1 MAQPTDK
8 GKSRMDKLR
17 HTYRLVIMNNETFEE
32 VGSYKLSLL
41 NVYVAF
47 STIVVVVAALVLA
60 MVIFTP
66 LKRYIPGLQDSS
78 REEEIITLY
87 QEINRLEQELNAQTA
102 YAENFRRLLTGDVT
116 TAEEIPQE
124 ITREYTD
131 TLPPVERARVDEQLR
146 QEVELME
153 IGEMARSP
161 QSTNL
166 NTSIMALEQMYFSAP
181 VSGELSARFL
191 PDKKHFGV
199 DILAPRNT
207 AIKAVADGYVFFADW
222 TLETGNTLG
231 IQHANNV
238 ISFYKHNAVLLKSAG
253 DYVRA
258 GEAVAII
265 GNTGTL
271 SDGPHLHFELWFRGA
286 PVDPIQ
292 YINF

>member
-1 MAQPTDK
+1 
-8 GKSRMDKLR
+8 MDKLR